1 MATPMLQACERCWRR
16 KQKVHTEIPGL
27 GGLSYIEA
35 LKYRVNDLLAHS
47 QNEALSNDTPTSQ
60 HLQGITPSSQ
70 SGDRRYTDSSVRPE
84 IESEPRNDI
93 HDTMQEASYLSLT
106 AMAERTDR
114 QPFPTEGLSFLT
126 LLYAA
131 IGVSG
136 ANPESSLEKNGA
148 LSGPLADFR
157 RNTIHVNEAE
167 MDHAALLSQYTE
179 LIRNAFPFATKAEL
193 VAIFDTVEQAHRNAS
208 IDTLLAESPE
218 LLFLHKVILATSI
231 LLSPDHAYKEIIAT
245 ELASYAIRLLSS
257 VFDLANDTSIVR
269 CLTALTIYSMFTTF
283 GGSTWHLLGLTM
295 TRCVS
300 SGMHTSRMSDLNSDE
315 EEKRRRCRTFW
326 TLYVLDTYL
335 SSTLDRP
342 CDNDVMVSPPGPSGS
357 EEQGDFHTVVE
368 HAQLLRAMRQ
378 QPDTDPWIHY
388 INLRHWYEIVHPP
401 EPPSQAT
408 LPTLA
413 QSRLLDNSQ
422 QGMILQGA
430 EPDLKNFL
438 KLLEDVLSDQ
448 GGAVSPHDA
457 LCVFAAGVAILQ
469 LPLIPESN
477 LAIETFG
484 ASRFLERQRS
494 VSQAINI
501 LTTLAT
507 RYPPVRSLRDVLT
520 EYHAVAT
527 NHPQLATRT
536 RLHELIGRSEIRI
549 SLRLQEL
556 MLGGSG

>member
-1 MATPMLQACERCWRR
+1 
-16 KQKVHTEIPGL
+16 
-27 GGLSYIEA
+27 
-35 LKYRVNDLLAHS
+35 
-47 QNEALSNDTPTSQ
+47 
-60 HLQGITPSSQ
+60 
-70 SGDRRYTDSSVRPE
+70 
-84 IESEPRNDI
+84 
-93 HDTMQEASYLSLT
+93 
-106 AMAERTDR
+106 
-114 QPFPTEGLSFLT
+114 
-126 LLYAA
+126 
-131 IGVSG
+131 
-136 ANPESSLEKNGA
+136 
-148 LSGPLADFR
+148 
-157 RNTIHVNEAE
+157 
-167 MDHAALLSQYTE
+167 
-179 LIRNAFPFATKAEL
+179 
-193 VAIFDTVEQAHRNAS
+193 
-208 IDTLLAESPE
+208 
-218 LLFLHKVILATSI
+218 
-231 LLSPDHAYKEIIAT
+231 
-245 ELASYAIRLLSS
+245 
-257 VFDLANDTSIVR
+257 
-269 CLTALTIYSMFTTF
+269 
-283 GGSTWHLLGLTM
+283 
-295 TRCVS
+295 
-300 SGMHTSRMSDLNSDE
+300 
-315 EEKRRRCRTFW
+315 
-326 TLYVLDTYL
+326 
-335 SSTLDRP
+335 
-342 CDNDVMVSPPGPSGS
+342 MVSPPGPSGS

-413 QSRLLDNSQ
+413 QSRLLVRGLVELIKQPSLQDNSQ